1 MAATGSQFREPERVN
16 LLDDNDDSDEND
28 VHVKRNPQMWPM
40 NLANSSH
47 AEAGIVD
54 ADGFLPG
61 CVGKANRMIRIAFLR
76 KVLGIVGFQLLFTI
90 GICAAIYHIPN
101 SNTFLQK
108 NAWIVFPNLMGSI
121 ALIIALH
128 VYAREVPLNY
138 VLLAAFTAVQALTM
152 GCVVTLFEA
161 KVVLEA
167 AIITGLVVA
176 SLFAYTL
183 QNKHDFSVGYA
194 CMGSL
199 LTVLLWAGIFQIFFM
214 SPAVNFVINVFGAGL
229 FCVLLVID
237 LDMIMYRFSP
247 EDYICACV
255 ALYLDILNLF
265 IRILQIVAEANK

>member
-1 MAATGSQFREPERVN
+1 
-16 LLDDNDDSDEND
+16 
-28 VHVKRNPQMWPM
+28 
-40 NLANSSH
+40 
-47 AEAGIVD
+47 
-54 ADGFLPG
+54 
-61 CVGKANRMIRIAFLR
+61 
-76 KVLGIVGFQLLFTI
+76 
-90 GICAAIYHIPN
+90 
-101 SNTFLQK
+101 
-108 NAWIVFPNLMGSI
+108 MGSI

-167 AIITGLVVA
+167 AVITGIVVA

-183 QNKHDFSVGYA
+183 QNKHDFSVGYG

-199 LTVLLWAGIFQIFFM
+199 LMVLLWAGIFQIFFM
-214 SPAVNFVINVFGAGL
+214 SPAMNFVINVFGAGL

-237 LDMIMYRFSP
+237 LDQIMYKFSP

-255 ALYLDILNLF
+255 ALYLDVLNLF

>member
-1 MAATGSQFREPERVN
+1 MPSGNRTGAVYEDYPIDAFHVVSRERNENLPNAKPFVYQKLTKRSVN
-16 LLDDNDDSDEND
+16 MFFNGW
-28 VHVKRNPQMWPM
+28 V
-40 NLANSSH
+40 
-47 AEAGIVD
+47 
-54 ADGFLPG
+54 
-61 CVGKANRMIRIAFLR
+61 
-76 KVLGIVGFQLLFTI
+76 
-90 GICAAIYHIPN
+90 
-101 SNTFLQK
+101 
-108 NAWIVFPNLMGSI
+108 VFPNLMGSI

-167 AIITGLVVA
+167 AVITGIVVA

-183 QNKHDFSVGYA
+183 QNKHDFSVGYG

-199 LTVLLWAGIFQIFFM
+199 LMVLLWAGIFQIFFM
-214 SPAVNFVINVFGAGL
+214 SPAMNFVINVFGAGL

-237 LDMIMYRFSP
+237 LDQIMYKFSP

-255 ALYLDILNLF
+255 ALYLDVLNLF